1 MTGSTSLQPATQMV
15 AKAPQLRSAMK
26 GFHAEFKNL
35 DDYIRVITD
44 RIWEGRRI
52 DDIHLYY
59 SDPCVVE
66 TAMSVSTSIESVVT
80 GTRAT
85 LAMFPDRRLLAE
97 DVIQSG
103 DEDGGF
109 LSSHR
114 IISPMTHLG
123 DGTFGKATGSKVN
136 AVPMQFNHHQ
146 SYRQPV
152 PADPLRH
159 SRRNILAS
167 ILLLLDSDRALAD
180 WSLPQL
186 PHVSGFT
193 YKGNRF
199 LVATMKEVEQIV
211 WGWIENNLWAVSNTD
226 EDIDLLLQ
234 HLQISPSLIEA
245 LNGQATLNYLRTVHP
260 RKFCKLLSP
269 AIANPTQF
277 VQALFENRSRPGLVK
292 RAICESAQ
300 FSPLAWTEVERAG
313 YLIYCIVNQPEVL
326 PGSIKLT
333 INYPYPYKP
342 RAERA

>member
-1 MTGSTSLQPATQMV
+1 
-15 AKAPQLRSAMK
+15 
-26 GFHAEFKNL
+26 
-35 DDYIRVITD
+35 
-44 RIWEGRRI
+44 
-52 DDIHLYY
+52 
-59 SDPCVVE
+59 
-66 TAMSVSTSIESVVT
+66 
-80 GTRAT
+80 
-85 LAMFPDRRLLAE
+85 
-97 DVIQSG
+97 
-103 DEDGGF
+103 
-109 LSSHR
+109 
-114 IISPMTHLG
+114 
-123 DGTFGKATGSKVN
+123 
-136 AVPMQFNHHQ
+136 MQFNHQQ

-180 WSLPQL
+180 WSVPQL

-211 WGWIENNLWAVSNTD
+211 WGWIEDNLWAVSNTE

-234 HLQISPSLIEA
+234 HLQISPSLVEA
-245 LNGQATLNYLRTVHP
+245 FNGKATLNYLRTVHP
-260 RKFCKLLSP
+260 RKFCQLLSP

-326 PGSIKLT
+326 PGSIKLR

-342 RAERA
+342 MKQRA

>member
-1 MTGSTSLQPATQMV
+1 
-15 AKAPQLRSAMK
+15 
-26 GFHAEFKNL
+26 
-35 DDYIRVITD
+35 
-44 RIWEGRRI
+44 
-52 DDIHLYY
+52 
-59 SDPCVVE
+59 
-66 TAMSVSTSIESVVT
+66 
-80 GTRAT
+80 
-85 LAMFPDRRLLAE
+85 
-97 DVIQSG
+97 
-103 DEDGGF
+103 
-109 LSSHR
+109 
-114 IISPMTHLG
+114 
-123 DGTFGKATGSKVN
+123 
-136 AVPMQFNHHQ
+136 
-146 SYRQPV
+146 
-152 PADPLRH
+152 
-159 SRRNILAS
+159 
-167 ILLLLDSDRALAD
+167 LLLDSDRALAD

-199 LVATMKEVEQIV
+199 LVATIKEVEQIV

-269 AIANPTQF
+269 AIANPTKF

-292 RAICESAQ
+292 HAICESAQ

-342 RAERA
+342 MKERA